1 VPRITRTNSPITT
14 KHDEETDEVDEWT
27 VVTQDYNDLVPPY
40 DWLSLVKKVW
50 NQLGEYALMNMGV
63 HNIKQPFIKADVI
76 QPKDHI
82 HNLRKQLPEHIKLW
96 PKSR

>member
-1 VPRITRTNSPITT
+1 MDCGYTRLQRLSA
-14 KHDEETDEVDEWT
+14 
-27 VVTQDYNDLVPPY
+27 PY

-76 QPKDHI
+76 QPKI
-82 HNLRKQLPEHIKLW
+82 TFTI
-96 PKSR
+96 